1 MLNFLENQMPNNL
14 IIGKNSF
21 VGKSLKKYFN
31 GIYISSKEIN
41 DIEFK
46 ILKYYFTK
54 FPKTYRK
61 KRIKNF
67 LFENKIL
74 KKISS
79 QKLIFFS
86 TSKIYPNKINCSENM
101 STAPQNFYAENKL
114 KVEELLSKEHYNTL
128 ILRFSNIFDVDS
140 INENTFLGLMHKNF

>member
-1 MLNFLENQMPNNL
+1 MPNNL

-46 ILKYYFTK
+46 NFKNIILLSS
-54 FPKTYRK
+54 PKTYRK

-114 KVEELLSKEHYNTL
+114 KVEELLSKGTITIHL
-128 ILRFSNIFDVDS
+128 F
-140 INENTFLGLMHKNF
+140 

>member
-1 MLNFLENQMPNNL
+1 MPNNL

-46 ILKYYFTK
+46 NFKNIILLSS
-54 FPKTYRK
+54 PKTYRK

-67 LFENKIL
+67 AGFINLL
-74 KKISS
+74 K
-79 QKLIFFS
+79 Q
-86 TSKIYPNKINCSENM
+86 
-101 STAPQNFYAENKL
+101 L
-114 KVEELLSKEHYNTL
+114 K
-128 ILRFSNIFDVDS
+128 
-140 INENTFLGLMHKNF
+140 